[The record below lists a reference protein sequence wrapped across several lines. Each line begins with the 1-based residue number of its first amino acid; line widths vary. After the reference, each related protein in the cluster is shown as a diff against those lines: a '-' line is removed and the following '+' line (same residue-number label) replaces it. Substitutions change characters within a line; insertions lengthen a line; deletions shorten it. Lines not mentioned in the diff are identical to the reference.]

1 MLDTRQLVVF
11 ERIAKTA
18 SFAQTARE
26 LFLTQSAISHSLRAL
41 ETSVGCRLIDRSAKK
56 MTLTDAGEAL
66 LIHTRRVLAEMEAA
80 RSSLESLNRWGFKR
94 LRIGCDAL
102 VGRTLLAQCLAEL
115 SLKNPSLLVEVVHC
129 TTGSVATLLSE
140 ESTDICIC
148 ELPRA
153 MDSVTFVPLIRSA
166 LRLVCAP
173 AHALAD
179 ADCNPL
185 ELLPSVP
192 CVLSARSTPSRSLIE
207 KYCGECRITLN
218 PAVEVDDYE
227 TIRRILIAGKGVGF
241 LAPWMIAGDLAA
253 GRLVVRDLGS
263 ELLVQQWGFLHRSSP
278 GLRPIEVEMVRLL
291 EARSRLLAEES
302 AA

>member
-66 LIHTRRVLAEMEAA
+66 LIHTRRVLAEMDAA

-102 VGRTLLAQCLAEL
+102 IGRTLLAQCLAEL

-140 ESTDICIC
+140 ECADICIC
-148 ELPRA
+148 EAPRA
-153 MDSVTFVPLIRSA
+153 FDSLTFVPLIRSA

-173 AHALAD
+173 GHALAKAGCD
-179 ADCNPL
+179 PL
-185 ELLPSVP
+185 EMLPRVP
-192 CVLSARSTPSRSLIE
+192 CVLSARSTPSRSIIE
-207 KYCGECRITLN
+207 KYCAECRITLN

-227 TIRRILIAGKGVGF
+227 TMRRILIAGQGVGF

-253 GRLVVRDLGS
+253 GRLIACDLAS
-263 ELLVQQWGFLHRSSP
+263 EVLVQHWGFIHRASP
-278 GLRPIEVEMVRLL
+278 GLRPIEVEMVDLL
-291 EARSRLLAEES
+291 TDRAKMLAAEASP
-302 AA
+302 